1 MRKIK
6 DYKEYNLK
14 FVLSGSDRIEIYK
27 ANNYSIITKGEG
39 NSNNEDG
46 RAGKEDLE
54 QEQKE
59 ENSIRARA
67 TSLINARNN
76 IIRLIKTNKDM
87 TTFITLTFE
96 EVTDYKE
103 SKKYLNNLFNKLR
116 RKQKG
121 LKYLWILE
129 YGTKNNRLHY
139 HILTNLEVPTNI
151 YFAPSNKR
159 KTLEHKRYENEF
171 AKKFWKYGFVDI
183 RKLNQEGNSNIAL
196 YVSCYITKDLLN
208 KQLEGYRI
216 YGYSNKTLAKPI
228 VRTMYED
235 ISMEELIK
243 DFENDFEI
251 TYTNSYEVGYTK
263 SDGED
268 RKGIMTYID
277 LKSKN
282 K

>member
-59 ENSIRARA
+59 ENTVRARG

-129 YGTKNNRLHY
+129 YGTKKNRLHY
-139 HILTNLEVPTNI
+139 HILTNLETPQNI

-216 YGYSNKTLAKPI
+216 YGYSNKTLEKPI

-235 ISMEELIK
+235 ISIEELIK

-251 TYTNSYEVGYTK
+251 TYTNSYEIGYTK

-268 RKGIMTYID
+268 RKGVMTYID